1 MDEEKKALL
10 QAYDPKELLLFVLK
24 HYEIEIQHVGENTV
38 EVEGDFTIEVEGVL
52 LYKLLW
58 KGLVIA
64 PFNDL
69 DQLCAN
75 ISMELSRD

>member
-1 MDEEKKALL
+1 MDESTKKLIET
-10 QAYDPKELLLFVLK
+10 YDPKELLLFVLK
-24 HYEIEIQHVGENTV
+24 HYEIEVLHVGENKV